1 MPNNCTT
8 KGSPCWCI
16 LYVCECVCMGLYVT
30 VHTCE
35 CLHVLIWER
44 NSPGPGKVVTEIA
57 CSGAH
62 EHWHFLYAWEILV
75 HGLNQIHR
83 ERFWISNTHQI
94 IKWGIVESSLPI
106 IVEGKA
112 QNNGINGWFD
122 GSVSIFHRVPGRVH
136 FPIFVN
142 LGLCSKLGVVIF
154 LELKR
159 KLQPTRI

>member
-1 MPNNCTT
+1 MPNHCTT
-8 KGSPCWCI
+8 KGSPCRCI
-16 LYVCECVCMGLYVT
+16 LYVCECVYMGLYVT

-35 CLHVLIWER
+35 CLHVLIWKR
-44 NSPGPGKVVTEIA
+44 NSPGPGKEVTEIA
-57 CSGAH
+57 YSGAH

-112 QNNGINGWFD
+112 QNNGIMD
-122 GSVSIFHRVPGRVH
+122 DLMAVLVSSTWYQEGCICQFLWIWV
-136 FPIFVN
+136 FVLN
-142 LGLCSKLGVVIF
+142 
-154 LELKR
+154 
-159 KLQPTRI
+159 